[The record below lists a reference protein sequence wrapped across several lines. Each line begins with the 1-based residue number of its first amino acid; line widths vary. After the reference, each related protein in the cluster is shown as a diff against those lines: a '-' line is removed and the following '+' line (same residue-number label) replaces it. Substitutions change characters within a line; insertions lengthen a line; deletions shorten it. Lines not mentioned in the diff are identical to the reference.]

1 MSVITPTF
9 VSPETNA
16 ESASLDGAAAA
27 AEVGE
32 EEEDIQCVPCDPCE
46 EYGIRVAKFKRGPK
60 EPTKDEICEH
70 YKTHIPYRSWCPHCV
85 AAAGKASPH
94 RNLKEGKDGSVPCV
108 HADYWFMRE
117 ARGPSRCL

>member
-70 YKTHIPYRSWCPHCV
+70 YKTHIPYRSWCPRCV
-85 AAAGKASPH
+85 AACTKRFLIGRAKVQKTMPLQVLRSI
-94 RNLKEGKDGSVPCV
+94 NGSR
-108 HADYWFMRE
+108 ATRE
-117 ARGPSRCL
+117 